1 MIEKDALVEEV
12 LSYINS
18 ARILAGYIPL
28 NDLRKGIKGKERYC
42 PIAKSFSDWIPD
54 ISIEG
59 GESGYGDQAQLVAKA
74 FKSDRASQN
83 YVNNPDCFEYFIEL
97 FDDGKYPQYEE

>member
-1 MIEKDALVEEV
+1 MVEKDALVEEV

-18 ARILAGYIPL
+18 ARILGGYEPL
-28 NDLRKGIKGKERYC
+28 NDLRKGIKRKKHYC

-59 GESGYGDQAQLVAKA
+59 CDSAYGDQAQLVAKA
-74 FKSDRASQN
+74 FKSEKASHN
-83 YVNNPDCFEYFIEL
+83 YVYNPDCFEDFIEL
-97 FDDGKYPQYEE
+97 FDAGKYPQYEE